1 MRKDW
6 KGWARGPWHPFS
18 CLFTSG
24 KIGSLPLPLL
34 PAPGPAKRGF
44 EEGAMEEAALGLL
57 FGNVGLLDLITGSGS
72 GFVSSVRRG

>member
-18 CLFTSG
+18 CPFTSR
-24 KIGSLPLPLL
+24 KIGPLPLPLL
-34 PAPGPAKRGF
+34 PVLGSAKRGF
-44 EEGAMEEAALGLL
+44 EEEAMEEASLGLL
-57 FGNVGLLDLITGSGS
+57 LGDVGLLDLIAGSGS